1 MGLRRVAVTPTFA
14 AGLGVVIAAVIAYPL
29 TRTVI
34 SYGPEPPVAGHP
46 CPVAA
51 CATTAPGGGLA
62 SAKPGRRMP
71 SPRPQPPHHRAT
83 PAQRAA
89 AGPRPVMTYQTLRQW
104 NDGFAGQII
113 ITMPAGRLPASWRLR
128 LSYRSAAIGGVWGGA
143 WTARGPHVVIVTG
156 TGNPDW
162 PGTGYGGS
170 AGEIRIYVTATG
182 LPGPPTGCAL
192 NGQPC
197 ARG

>member
-1 MGLRRVAVTPTFA
+1 
-14 AGLGVVIAAVIAYPL
+14 
-29 TRTVI
+29 
-34 SYGPEPPVAGHP
+34 
-46 CPVAA
+46 
-51 CATTAPGGGLA
+51 
-62 SAKPGRRMP
+62 
-71 SPRPQPPHHRAT
+71 
-83 PAQRAA
+83 
-89 AGPRPVMTYQTLRQW
+89 MTYQTLHQW

-156 TGNPDW
+156 TGDPDW

-192 NGQPC
+192 NGQPLRPRLSGQA
-197 ARG
+197 ARRPGPQWVSG